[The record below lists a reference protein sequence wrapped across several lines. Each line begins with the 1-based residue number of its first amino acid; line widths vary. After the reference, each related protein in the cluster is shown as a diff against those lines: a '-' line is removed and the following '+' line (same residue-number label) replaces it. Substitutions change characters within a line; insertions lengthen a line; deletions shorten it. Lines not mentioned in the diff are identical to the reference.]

1 MNQSE
6 LLAITF
12 NFLKARKNLAYKVRL
27 GLVCM
32 SLVEK
37 LIEPITYR
45 GNRHCVR
52 T

>member
-27 GLVCM
+27 GLAL
-32 SLVEK
+32 LVIGWK
-37 LIEPITYR
+37 TDRANHLS
-45 GNRHCVR
+45 
-52 T
+52 